1 MSECYGRVVSDELA
15 SSWVAQ
21 AGPNASVQGANTV
34 VAFDFDGTLT
44 VRDTVWPF
52 ISLLVP
58 KRKVLKVFASDL
70 VRNLRA
76 VIARDRDF
84 LKLNVLAKSLEGI
97 SVEKANNIA
106 EKYADHVLKYWMR
119 SDTCAR
125 LRWHQKAGHTVV
137 IVSASFESYLGPVAH
152 RIGVEHVLASRLEVQ
167 ADSDDGQSFSGK
179 LFGENCRGVEK
190 IQRFREWSSAQSGL
204 VFRYAYGD
212 SAGDQELL
220 NASGEA
226 IWVKHETLHPAP

>member
-1 MSECYGRVVSDELA
+1 MSDELA

-21 AGPNASVQGANTV
+21 AGPNASVQAAHHV

-58 KRKVLKVFASDL
+58 KRKVLKVFLSGL
-70 VRNLRA
+70 TRNLRA
-76 VIARDRDF
+76 VVQRDRDF
-84 LKLNVLAKSLEGI
+84 LKLNVLAKSLEGLP
-97 SVEKANNIA
+97 VEKVNLIA

-137 IVSASFESYLGPVAH
+137 IVSASFESYLGPIAH
-152 RIGVEHVLASRLEVQ
+152 KIGVEHVLASRLEVV
-167 ADSDDGQSFSGK
+167 ADSDGGHCFNGK

-190 IQRFREWSSAQSGL
+190 IQRFREWSAAQPGL

-220 NASGEA
+220 SASGEA
-226 IWVKHETLHPAP
+226 IWVKHETLRPAP

>member
-1 MSECYGRVVSDELA
+1 MSDELA
-15 SSWVAQ
+15 SSWVVQ
-21 AGPNASVQGANTV
+21 AGPNASVQAASTV

-58 KRKVLKVFASDL
+58 KRTVLKSFAADF
-70 VRNLRA
+70 VRNAKA
-76 VIARDRDF
+76 VVKRDRDF
-84 LKLNVLAKSLEGI
+84 LKLNVLAKSLAGMP
-97 SVEKANNIA
+97 VEKVNNIA
-106 EKYADHVLKYWMR
+106 EKYAEHVLRHWMR

-137 IVSASFESYLGPVAH
+137 IVSASFETYLGPIAH
-152 RIGVEHVLASRLEVQ
+152 RIGVEHVLASRLEVV
-167 ADSDDGQSFSGK
+167 ADTDGVHHFSGK
-179 LFGENCRGVEK
+179 LYGENCRGVEK
-190 IQRFREWSSAQSGL
+190 IQRFREWSSAQHGL
-204 VFRYAYGD
+204 IFRYAYGD

-220 NASGEA
+220 GASGEA

>member
-1 MSECYGRVVSDELA
+1 MSDELA
-15 SSWVAQ
+15 SSWVVQ
-21 AGPNASVQGANTV
+21 AGPNASVQTASTV

-52 ISLLVP
+52 ISLLAP
-58 KRKVLKVFASDL
+58 RRKVLKVFVSDL
-70 VRNLRA
+70 TRNLRA
-76 VIARDRDF
+76 VLKRDRDF
-84 LKLNVLAKSLEGI
+84 LKLNVLAKSLEGM
-97 SVEKANNIA
+97 SEEKANLIA

-137 IVSASFESYLGPVAH
+137 IVSASFESYLGPIAH
-152 RIGVEHVLASRLEVQ
+152 KIGVEHVLASRLEVV
-167 ADSDDGQSFSGK
+167 ADSDGGHCFNGK

-190 IQRFREWSSAQSGL
+190 IQRFREWSAAQPGL

-220 NASGEA
+220 SASGEA

>member
-1 MSECYGRVVSDELA
+1 MSDELA
-15 SSWVAQ
+15 SSWVVQ
-21 AGPNASVQGANTV
+21 AGPNASVQGANIV

-52 ISLLVP
+52 ITLLVP
-58 KRKVLKVFASDL
+58 RRKVLKVFVSGL
-70 VRNLRA
+70 TRNLRA
-76 VIARDRDF
+76 VVTRDRDF
-84 LKLNVLAKSLEGI
+84 LKLNVLAKCLAGLP
-97 SVEKANNIA
+97 VEKVNDIA

-137 IVSASFESYLGPVAH
+137 IVSASFESYLGPLAH
-152 RIGVEHVLASRLEVQ
+152 KIGVEHVLASRLDVL
-167 ADSDDGQSFSGK
+167 ADSAGDHHFSGK

-190 IQRFREWSSAQSGL
+190 VQRFREWSSAQPGL

-220 NASGEA
+220 DASGEA

>member
-1 MSECYGRVVSDELA
+1 MSDELA
-15 SSWVAQ
+15 SSWVVQ
-21 AGPNASVQGANTV
+21 AGPNASVQTASTV

-52 ISLLVP
+52 ISLLAP
-58 KRKVLKVFASDL
+58 RRKVLKIFVSDL
-70 VRNLRA
+70 TRNVRA
-76 VIARDRDF
+76 VLKRDRDF
-84 LKLNVLAKSLEGI
+84 LKLNVLAKSLEGM
-97 SVEKANNIA
+97 SEEKANLIA
-106 EKYADHVLKYWMR
+106 KKYADHVLKYWMR

-137 IVSASFESYLGPVAH
+137 IVSASFETYLGPIAH
-152 RIGVEHVLASRLEVQ
+152 RIGVEHVLASRLEVV
-167 ADSDDGQSFSGK
+167 ADTDGVHHFSGK
-179 LFGENCRGVEK
+179 LYGENCRGVEK
-190 IQRFREWSSAQSGL
+190 IQRFREWSSAQHGL

-220 NASGEA
+220 GASGEA